1 MHFSLHTQLIHSLIH
16 SFSRSLFGA
25 YPMQDTVLGAGDTAK
40 NKADET
46 RLSGSL
52 HTGGVDRLYTDQ
64 CVSGLMN
71 ALKKHKVESG
81 DTKWCMRD
89 VPERPLWLDFGLYLS
104 RDTDIYLTECIPT
117 TWKFSLE

>member
-16 SFSRSLFGA
+16 SFSKSLFGA
-25 YPMQDTVLGAGDTAK
+25 YPMPDTVLGAGDTAK

-71 ALKKHKVESG
+71 ALKKHKVGSG